1 MKLQNIFEFF
11 CFEHFQSSKSKIL
24 WMNCQDREMNERT
37 GKEKDRGTDD
47 QKDRLTEGQ
56 TNRQAFNTFTNYNG
70 GRLL

>member
-1 MKLQNIFEFF
+1 
-11 CFEHFQSSKSKIL
+11 
-24 WMNCQDREMNERT
+24 MNERT